1 MLLLASRSV
10 SSLNQ
15 LHHHQ
20 YPPTLQLRSLHQ
32 TPFDL
37 NNFISDGSFS
47 NIMTADTSI
56 TTPTGLS
63 LPSVLVPDELP
74 DLRTLCL
81 FTTLILVVAAT
92 AWLYLR
98 LYNPIVHPYP
108 WKLAP
113 TSAQRLSDKKKKVV
127 LAGSYNPPHRGHV
140 AMLEYL
146 AERYGE
152 VIAVVGMNPNKKYDV
167 TPQQRA
173 DFIRTMVQADGNIK
187 ENVRVEVV
195 EGYIW
200 RFAYRE
206 GVSLMFRGIRSWEKD
221 GNEERYLHFLNTW
234 GPMVYGPLKWPL
246 PTQFLEGKPEYNHIS
261 STLIRSLC
269 IEAKKKGH
277 KADLSALVP
286 EEVADGVAKAYC

>member
-1 MLLLASRSV
+1 
-10 SSLNQ
+10 
-15 LHHHQ
+15 
-20 YPPTLQLRSLHQ
+20 
-32 TPFDL
+32 
-37 NNFISDGSFS
+37 
-47 NIMTADTSI
+47 MTADTSI
-56 TTPTGLS
+56 STPSGLS
-63 LPSVLVPDELP
+63 VQVPSIVSSIQFPDIQ
-74 DLRTLCL
+74 TLCL
-81 FTTLILVVAAT
+81 YT
-92 AWLYLR
+92 ALFLLLSASTWLYLR

-113 TSAQRLSDKKKKVV
+113 TAAERSSDKKKKVV

-152 VIAVVGMNPNKKYDV
+152 VIAVVGMNPTKKYDV
-167 TPQQRA
+167 TPRQRA
-173 DFIRTMVQADGNIK
+173 DFIKRMVNADGNIK
-187 ENVRVEVV
+187 GNVRVEVV

-200 RFAYRE
+200 RFAFRE
-206 GVSLMFRGIRSWEKD
+206 GVSLMFRGIRSWDKD
-221 GNEERYLHFLNTW
+221 GDEERYLHFLNTW
-234 GPMVYGPLKWPL
+234 GPMMYGPLKWPL

-277 KADLSALVP
+277 KADISALVP